1 MYRREK
7 YEEAAHRYQYAVRRV
22 PQFISS
28 EDSATFEQLKV
39 HLYLNLSR
47 CCKKQ
52 GLFDE
57 AAKHASS
64 VLKLKPDSIEALKA
78 RASALKE
85 SGKYQEAISDLN
97 EALRQS
103 PQNRDLHKLILR
115 IKEESRYN
123 NNSVLDDFKF
133 VDDSSSEFSVS
144 TVKNL

>member
-1 MYRREK
+1 MLNDGNTLYRREK

-78 RASALKE
+78 RASVLKE
-85 SGKYQEAISDLN
+85 SGKYQEAISSESSISLT
-97 EALRQS
+97 
-103 PQNRDLHKLILR
+103 ILT
-115 IKEESRYN
+115 KSHFESIGNFEWRPSMTN
-123 NNSVLDDFKF
+123 FELAGS
-133 VDDSSSEFSVS
+133 
-144 TVKNL
+144 